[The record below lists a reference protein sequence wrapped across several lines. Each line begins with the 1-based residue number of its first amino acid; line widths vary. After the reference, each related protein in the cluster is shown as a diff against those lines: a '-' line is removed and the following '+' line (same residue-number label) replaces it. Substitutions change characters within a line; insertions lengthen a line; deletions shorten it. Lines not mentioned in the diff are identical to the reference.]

1 MRVKK
6 ESERASLRL
15 NIKKTKIMASSRI
28 TEWQIEGENL
38 EVVADF
44 LFLGSK
50 IMMDRDF
57 SLEIKKKQFLLGRKV
72 VTNLDSM
79 LKSRFITLPTKV
91 HYSQG
96 YSLPSVTYSCE
107 S

>member
-6 ESERASLRL
+6 ESERASLTL

-28 TEWQIEGENL
+28 TEWQTEGENL

-57 SLEIKKKQFLLGRKV
+57 SLEIKKQFLLGRKV

-79 LKSRFITLPTKV
+79 LKSRDITLPTKV

-96 YSLPSVTYSCE
+96 YNLPSVTYHC
-107 S
+107 

>member
-57 SLEIKKKQFLLGRKV
+57 SLEIKKKTISSWQESSDKPRQYAEKQ
-72 VTNLDSM
+72 
-79 LKSRFITLPTKV
+79 I
-91 HYSQG
+91 HYSAHK
-96 YSLPSVTYSCE
+96 SPL
-107 S
+107 

>member
-6 ESERASLRL
+6 ESERANLRL
-15 NIKKTKIMASSRI
+15 NIKKTKIMASSHI
-28 TEWQIEGENL
+28 TEWQTEGENL

-57 SLEIKKKQFLLGRKV
+57 SLEIKKKKKTISSWQ
-72 VTNLDSM
+72 
-79 LKSRFITLPTKV
+79 KSSDKPRQYVEKQR
-91 HYSQG
+91 HYSAHK
-96 YSLPSVTYSCE
+96 SPL
-107 S
+107 